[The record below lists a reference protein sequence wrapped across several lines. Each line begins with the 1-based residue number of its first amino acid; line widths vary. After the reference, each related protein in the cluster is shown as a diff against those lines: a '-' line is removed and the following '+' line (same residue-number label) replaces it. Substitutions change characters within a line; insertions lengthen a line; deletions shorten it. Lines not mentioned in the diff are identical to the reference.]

1 MNTRADQGKAQF
13 GMTPFP
19 QRFRAFIWPAT
30 TVTVHALPLT
40 SRVQTDLM
48 PHSPLRPN
56 LALD

>member
-30 TVTVHALPLT
+30 TVTV
-40 SRVQTDLM
+40 QTFMLYR
-48 PHSPLRPN
+48 SPAEYRPI
-56 LALD
+56 